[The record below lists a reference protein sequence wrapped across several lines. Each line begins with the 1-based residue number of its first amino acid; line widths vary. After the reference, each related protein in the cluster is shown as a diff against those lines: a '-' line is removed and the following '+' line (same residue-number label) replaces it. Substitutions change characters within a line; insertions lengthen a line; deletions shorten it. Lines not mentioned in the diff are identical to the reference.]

1 MDLPIYNFLEV
12 LFIDFALFPKFLYR
26 CISAFLFHLITI
38 PTANNGV
45 SLLLCEDY
53 LLGLIVMVVSLFAL
67 DQKDILPR
75 SQVWPTFIME
85 V

>member
-1 MDLPIYNFLEV
+1 LD
-12 LFIDFALFPKFLYR
+12 R
-26 CISAFLFHLITI
+26 CISAFLFHLIAI